1 MKNISHEI
9 FDKVYGSFDEFTPT
23 HKDTLL
29 VCIGDSWSRGGSLKF
44 LAPSDDPAEID
55 RFRKQNCFGNFLRKR
70 LDCDWCNVAL
80 QGMSNAW
87 IAEQFRR
94 FSQYRSELDYKN
106 VYVVLT
112 LTEVGREIRTDFWPH
127 YAKTLP
133 MMKNLDEFI
142 SIMSSQV
149 EDIILGSVRDD
160 IKLIVGRN
168 FVDDSYPGLG
178 DFMLPHSWLDQLDQR
193 SDSDPC
199 YMLGE
204 YVFSYLDKIQHK
216 FTCNRQEWLLD
227 LDRHL
232 DRSIRRIG
240 RLSESKFN
248 IQKQGYQHPTP
259 AGHEIWADYIF
270 KEIVCS

>member
-1 MKNISHEI
+1 MKNISHGI

-44 LAPSDDPAEID
+44 LAPSDDAEEIA
-55 RFRKQNCFGNFLRKR
+55 RFRKQNSFGNFLRQQ

-80 QGMSNAW
+80 PGMSNVW
-87 IAEQFRR
+87 IAEQFQR
-94 FSQYRSELDYKN
+94 FSHYRSKLTYKK

-112 LTEVGREIRTDFWPH
+112 LTEVGREIRTDFWPQ
-127 YAKTLP
+127 YAQTLP

-142 SIMSSQV
+142 STVSAQV
-149 EDIILGSVRDD
+149 QDIILGSVRDD

-168 FVDDSYPGLG
+168 FVDDSYPSLG
-178 DFMLPHSWLDQLDQR
+178 DFMLPHSWLDQLDHQ
-193 SDSDPC
+193 SDSAPC

-204 YVFSYLDKIQHK
+204 YVFDYLDQIQHK
-216 FTCNRQEWLLD
+216 FTCTRHEWLMD
-227 LDRHL
+227 LDQHL
-232 DRSIRRIG
+232 DRSLRRID

-248 IQKQGYQHPTP
+248 IQMQGYRHPNP
-259 AGHEIWADYIF
+259 AGHKIWADYIY
-270 KEIVCS
+270 KETVCS